1 MENITKEDIKSKLKY
16 LKLDLE
22 NVPEFLKNFEPLNYS
37 VSRLNNDKDHR
48 IFKFVPIDKI
58 EILLTPCLRSD
69 PLKEKYSKA
78 MPICKYIELG
88 DTDEDIER
96 YTTFL
101 KMINDFSIS
110 EIENI
115 SVMQNEL
122 GKEEPFRVK
131 YSKDHLW
138 QIYYSELT
146 DRYFMLVCTKEKT
159 FSEFFYLLKKKIELY
174 TKNTKTVPKIY
185 VPINAMSYSERFL
198 NKTEI
203 TDLENYLWL
212 FTNDW
217 ALIFE
222 VYNKSNEMSIQIV
235 GNTYVYEK
243 VKSSY
248 KIKLN
253 DSDEAIRFYKLLK
266 ALFIMQTE
274 IKGHFEFTT
283 QIDSKNNLELY
294 MGKLRITYDNLSEFI
309 ENEFKIAEEEIR
321 VQNEQILELEEEL
334 EKIKVSVKEK
344 EDEYLLKQKEISTYL
359 EYRKTFFGK
368 MKYFFKSNKINKK
381 IKEQHIEE
389 KEEEKSETKKIINID
404 SIKSIN
410 EKKEYYTIEDL
421 VTIYSMF
428 ERGEKNYKNLIQDI
442 DALKLKLENY
452 NSKVKN
458 ANIYIEEIDKHK
470 KSIFEFW
477 KFSNKDEKLSLEMG
491 NETIKQENTNK
502 LKKAFNLEMDIDDL
516 GKKADLLQRKKL
528 SKEEFDSIFIANTD
542 VMFLLNMLRA
552 NDMNKNALETS
563 LEKLKEEFD
572 KNRLYINS
580 ETFDIFGN
588 IQEDVRKIKYINNR
602 SHRENEK
609 SKFKILNIN
618 KKIDV
623 FDFTEK
629 LQSIVNYIEGAI
641 PKITSFYDISLYKV
655 VPITEKIHENS
666 FDIFNL
672 DIEKS
677 LNEYQDNGEGA
688 LNLLKINYKENMPI
702 IYYSNIIFYDN
713 NNHTLPE
720 GMNLSTN
727 VLIDCKRLEFKLVS
741 KTKFRTNNYFTESN
755 NLILPKSK
763 DIFVYEY
770 DVNLKG
776 DTHE

>member
-410 EKKEYYTIEDL
+410 EKKDYYTIEDL

>member
-1 MENITKEDIKSKLKY
+1 
-16 LKLDLE
+16 
-22 NVPEFLKNFEPLNYS
+22 
-37 VSRLNNDKDHR
+37 
-48 IFKFVPIDKI
+48 
-58 EILLTPCLRSD
+58 
-69 PLKEKYSKA
+69 
-78 MPICKYIELG
+78 
-88 DTDEDIER
+88 
-96 YTTFL
+96 
-101 KMINDFSIS
+101 MINDFSIS

-410 EKKEYYTIEDL
+410 EKKDYYTIEDL

-442 DALKLKLENY
+442 DALKL
-452 NSKVKN
+452 S
-458 ANIYIEEIDKHK
+458 A
-470 KSIFEFW
+470 F
-477 KFSNKDEKLSLEMG
+477 DEKEV
-491 NETIKQENTNK
+491 
-502 LKKAFNLEMDIDDL
+502 FN
-516 GKKADLLQRKKL
+516 G
-528 SKEEFDSIFIANTD
+528 T
-542 VMFLLNMLRA
+542 
-552 NDMNKNALETS
+552 
-563 LEKLKEEFD
+563 
-572 KNRLYINS
+572 
-580 ETFDIFGN
+580 
-588 IQEDVRKIKYINNR
+588 
-602 SHRENEK
+602 
-609 SKFKILNIN
+609 
-618 KKIDV
+618 
-623 FDFTEK
+623 
-629 LQSIVNYIEGAI
+629 
-641 PKITSFYDISLYKV
+641 
-655 VPITEKIHENS
+655 
-666 FDIFNL
+666 
-672 DIEKS
+672 
-677 LNEYQDNGEGA
+677 
-688 LNLLKINYKENMPI
+688 
-702 IYYSNIIFYDN
+702 
-713 NNHTLPE
+713 
-720 GMNLSTN
+720 
-727 VLIDCKRLEFKLVS
+727 
-741 KTKFRTNNYFTESN
+741 
-755 NLILPKSK
+755 
-763 DIFVYEY
+763 
-770 DVNLKG
+770 
-776 DTHE
+776 